1 MVKSGQSIFLLI
13 ICFVSTGGVTG
24 GVTGGSS
31 FSDDSFFMIKTML
44 IFSSRTDL
52 DSCCLARKEMD
63 RDSTTVF

>member
-1 MVKSGQSIFLLI
+1 MVKSGQSFFLLI
-13 ICFVSTGGVTG
+13 ICFVSTG